1 MTDFA
6 LTFCWVAIGCWI
18 ASWIG
23 STFSMVSAARQA
35 KVIKKEYFRA
45 ILRQEIAY
53 FDTVDPA
60 AVAQQ
65 LTEETKKVKKLKK
78 NHKRKLMNFR
88 FKMQLAKN

>member
-1 MTDFA
+1 MPDPDAFYKEMTDFA

-65 LTEETKKVKKLKK
+65 LTEETKKVKKSKK
-78 NHKRKLMNFR
+78 IMKENL
-88 FKMQLAKN
+88 